1 MTGNETF
8 ILVTT
13 AASIAF
19 FHTLLGPDHYLPFV
33 MMARA
38 RKWTMLKTSWVTVA
52 CGVGHVLS
60 SVILGTVGIVF
71 AIAVFK
77 LESIESL
84 RGDFAAWLLIIFG
97 LSYFVW
103 GVHKLYRERAGHS
116 HLFGSQKHHYHNHDH
131 GGSDNQAHSEKETT
145 PWLLFVIFVLGPCEP
160 LIPLLMYPAARN
172 SITDI
177 LYVIIVFG
185 VVTILTMLGIVMAS
199 VKGLAQIKI
208 NTLDKY
214 VHPISGLAIFL
225 SGMAIIFL
233 GL

>member
-1 MTGNETF
+1 MSNETF
-8 ILVTT
+8 ILVST

-19 FHTLLGPDHYLPFV
+19 FHTLMGPDHYLPFV

-38 RKWTMLKTSWVTVA
+38 RKWTMLKTTWVTIV

-60 SVILGTVGIVF
+60 SVILGIIGIAF
-71 AIAVFK
+71 AVAIFK
-77 LESIESL
+77 LESIESI

-103 GVHKLYRERAGHS
+103 GLHKIYRGKAGHS
-116 HLFGSQKHHYHNHDH
+116 HLFGSQKHHYHDHDH
-131 GGSDNQAHSEKETT
+131 TKAGDHEHSEKETT

-172 SITDI
+172 STIDVV
-177 LYVIIVFG
+177 YVTIVFG
-185 VVTILTMLGIVMAS
+185 VVTIATMLSIVMAS
-199 VKGLAQIKI
+199 VWGLAHIK
-208 NTLDKY
+208 LGALEKY

-225 SGMAIIFL
+225 SGIAIVFL